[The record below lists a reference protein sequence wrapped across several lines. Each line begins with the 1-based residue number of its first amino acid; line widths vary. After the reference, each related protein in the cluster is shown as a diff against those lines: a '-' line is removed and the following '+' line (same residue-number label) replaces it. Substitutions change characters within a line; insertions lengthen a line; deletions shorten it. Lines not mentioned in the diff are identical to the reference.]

1 MARLRGVTAAGILV
15 IGALVTSACGS
26 DSDERAIEGTVTK
39 VTPSSATTSTTEAP
53 ESTEATEASNTTEEP
68 GTAETTKAPAPEETT
83 EPAAGDP
90 GLPSSGKGATIV
102 PVDGFEGGL
111 TLEDEG
117 LSMTDD
123 DSGRQLFT
131 FKSLG
136 GDLYQVKGT
145 DSSGENDP
153 LCWRA
158 PDADE
163 ISPSPIVAGECDTS
177 KKTQAFK
184 IVKSGAGY
192 VISREGSGSITLG
205 SNGLEYSDTKS
216 TKFRVN
222 A

>member
-26 DSDERAIEGTVTK
+26 DSDASNGSGGAA
-39 VTPSSATTSTTEAP
+39 SSTTQPPAPEATTAEAEEAP
-53 ESTEATEASNTTEEP
+53 ETEQT
-68 GTAETTKAPAPEETT
+68 
-83 EPAAGDP
+83 
-90 GLPSSGKGATIV
+90 LPSGGDGVTIV
-102 PVDGFEGGL
+102 PADAFEGGL

-117 LSMTDD
+117 LSLTDD

-136 GDLYQVKGT
+136 DNLYQVKGI

-163 ISPSPIVAGECDTS
+163 ISPSPIVSGACDAS
-177 KKTQAFK
+177 SSNQQFK
-184 IVKSGAGY
+184 IVKSGEGY
-192 VISREGSGSITLG
+192 VISREGSGNLTVG
-205 SNGLEYSDTKS
+205 PDGLEYDESDATQ
-216 TKFRVN
+216 FRIN
-222 A
+222 F